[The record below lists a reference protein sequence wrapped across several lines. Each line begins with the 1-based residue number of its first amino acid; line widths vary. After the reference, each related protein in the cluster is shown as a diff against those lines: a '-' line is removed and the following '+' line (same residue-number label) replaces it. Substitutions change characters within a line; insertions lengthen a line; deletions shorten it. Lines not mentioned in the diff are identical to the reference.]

1 MKEYIIDKTDRMILN
16 IIQHD
21 STLSVQ
27 DIAEQINLT
36 VSPCWRRIQ
45 NLESHGY
52 IDRRVA
58 LLNRE
63 KLALGFDVFV
73 FIKTNEHNDEWLES
87 FHTTLQSLPEV
98 CEAYRMSGDV
108 DYLLRVVVKNIQ
120 DYDVFYKRLV
130 SKVKLSDVSSSF
142 AMERMKYTTA
152 LPI

>member
-1 MKEYIIDKTDRMILN
+1 
-16 IIQHD
+16 
-21 STLSVQ
+21 
-27 DIAEQINLT
+27 
-36 VSPCWRRIQ
+36 
-45 NLESHGY
+45 
-52 IDRRVA
+52 VA

-73 FIKTNEHNDEWLES
+73 FIKTNEHNDDWLES
-87 FHTTLQSLPEV
+87 FHAALQSLPEV
-98 CEAYRMSGDV
+98 SEAYRMSGDV